1 MSQRVAPRTVAAMHS
16 FVTTILRSVGAP
28 QTTAEP
34 VARHM
39 LWADRRGTETHGL
52 VRLPPYV
59 ERVRGGSLDPR
70 ARPSVEQQR
79 GAVMTVDAEHGF
91 GHAAADYAMNHALE
105 RSRVDGVGVATVR
118 RSGHF
123 GAAGAYAAMAAE
135 QGAVGIAMTNAA
147 PLMAPTGG
155 RERRVGNN
163 PIAVAVPFAEFP
175 IVLDIAMSAVA
186 AGRIMLA
193 ARRGESIPDSWGADQ
208 RGRPTTDPHEVLAG
222 GGLLR
227 PVADH
232 KGYGLALIV
241 DLLTS
246 VLGGG
251 SPGVDVKRLDQ
262 DGPVDASH
270 TCIAL
275 DVSAFGDPAG
285 FTTRVSSLAATLRA
299 TPLADGADRVLLP
312 GEREAE
318 IARRR
323 DSHGIDYPADIFH
336 ALEPLA
342 ADAQCVLPPPVDTVA
357 DEVDR

>member
-1 MSQRVAPRTVAAMHS
+1 MSQRVAPRSVAAMHS
-16 FVTTILRSVGAP
+16 FVTTILRSHGAP
-28 QTTAEP
+28 PTTADP

-52 VRLPPYV
+52 VRLPAYV
-59 ERVRGGSLDPR
+59 ERVRRGTLDPT
-70 ARPSVEQQR
+70 ARPHVEAR
-79 GAVMTVDAEHGF
+79 HGAVTTVDANHGF

-105 RSRVDGVGVATVR
+105 RSRSDGVGVTTVR

-123 GAAGAYAAMAAE
+123 GAAGAYAAMAAT

-163 PIAVAVPFAEFP
+163 PIAVAVPFSEFP

-186 AGRIMLA
+186 AGRVMLA
-193 ARRGESIPDSWGADQ
+193 ARRGESIPDSWGADR

-232 KGYGLALIV
+232 KGYGLALVV

-251 SPGVDVKRLDQ
+251 APGIDVKRLDQ

-275 DVSAFGDPAG
+275 DVSAFGDPTG
-285 FTTRVSSLAATLRA
+285 FADRIEALAATMRA
-299 TPLADGADRVLLP
+299 TPLADGAERVLLP

-318 IARRR
+318 VARRR
-323 DSHGIDYPADIFH
+323 DEHGIDYPDDIFA
-336 ALEPLA
+336 ALERLA
-342 ADAQCVLPPPVDTVA
+342 ADVACPLPPPAEMVSDGV
-357 DEVDR
+357 ER